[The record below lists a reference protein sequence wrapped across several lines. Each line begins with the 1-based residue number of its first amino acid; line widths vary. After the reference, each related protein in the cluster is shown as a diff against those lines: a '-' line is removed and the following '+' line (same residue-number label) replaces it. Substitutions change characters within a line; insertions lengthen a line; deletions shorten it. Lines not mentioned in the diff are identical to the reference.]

1 MKLAVALIHGIG
13 DQPDSRDEDGLH
25 SYARELVAALRRRL
39 GAEAGE
45 VAFQS
50 LYWASVLDA
59 RELDYLK
66 RIEREPLGWRWLR
79 RAVTLFLG
87 DASGYRKVSAAY
99 DTTYQQVH
107 QHAAAGSWPCAR
119 RSGRRRRW

>member
-50 LYWASVLDA
+50 LY
-59 RELDYLK
+59 
-66 RIEREPLGWRWLR
+66 
-79 RAVTLFLG
+79 
-87 DASGYRKVSAAY
+87 
-99 DTTYQQVH
+99 
-107 QHAAAGSWPCAR
+107 
-119 RSGRRRRW
+119 

>member
-59 RELDYLK
+59 RELAYLK
-66 RIEREPLGWRWLR
+66 RIEREPP
-79 RAVTLFLG
+79 
-87 DASGYRKVSAAY
+87 
-99 DTTYQQVH
+99 TTPPTSRSTSTC
-107 QHAAAGSWPCAR
+107 AAGSWPCAR

>member
-59 RELDYLK
+59 RELAYLK
-66 RIEREPLGWRWLR
+66 RIEREPL
-79 RAVTLFLG
+79 
-87 DASGYRKVSAAY
+87 
-99 DTTYQQVH
+99 
-107 QHAAAGSWPCAR
+107 AGAGCA
-119 RSGRRRRW
+119 GR

>member
-50 LYWASVLDA
+50 LYWPAYWTPASWTTSSA
-59 RELDYLK
+59 SSAS
-66 RIEREPLGWRWLR
+66 RW
-79 RAVTLFLG
+79 
-87 DASGYRKVSAAY
+87 
-99 DTTYQQVH
+99 
-107 QHAAAGSWPCAR
+107 AGAGCA
-119 RSGRRRRW
+119 GR

>member
-50 LYWASVLDA
+50 LYWASVL
-59 RELDYLK
+59 
-66 RIEREPLGWRWLR
+66 
-79 RAVTLFLG
+79 
-87 DASGYRKVSAAY
+87 
-99 DTTYQQVH
+99 
-107 QHAAAGSWPCAR
+107 
-119 RSGRRRRW
+119 

>member
-59 RELDYLK
+59 RE
-66 RIEREPLGWRWLR
+66 RTTSSASSASRW
-79 RAVTLFLG
+79 
-87 DASGYRKVSAAY
+87 
-99 DTTYQQVH
+99 
-107 QHAAAGSWPCAR
+107 AGAGCA
-119 RSGRRRRW
+119 GR